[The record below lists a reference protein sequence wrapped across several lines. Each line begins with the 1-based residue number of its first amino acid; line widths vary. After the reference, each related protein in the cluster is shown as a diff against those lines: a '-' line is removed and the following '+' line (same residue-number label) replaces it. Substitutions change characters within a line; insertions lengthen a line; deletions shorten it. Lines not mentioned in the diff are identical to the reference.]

1 MSRPYVHRD
10 THCTADALRALRS
23 AAGGDRAGNSAVAA
37 SGVDDPARF
46 GVGSGLLG
54 IVDRDV
60 QVACRRHS
68 EADESMC
75 GLPVVKAARL
85 QRGHLVEP
93 LVVDRKRCR
102 PGRIVGMGPW
112 LIAAAVSG
120 KYIALVELE
129 EPVGRPGD

>member
-1 MSRPYVHRD
+1 MWCGESVHAQSHHLPD
-10 THCTADALRALRS
+10 GRALPPGARD
-23 AAGGDRAGNSAVAA
+23 DRAGSSAVAA

-46 GVGSGLLG
+46 GVGSGLRG

-60 QVACRRHS
+60 QVASRRHN
-68 EADESMC
+68 EADESMR

-102 PGRIVGMGPW
+102 PGGIVGMGPW

-120 KYIALVELE
+120 KYIVLVELE
-129 EPVGRPGD
+129 